1 MRDYWTLIRP
11 RIIALVLLAMTAA
24 AWTAAPE
31 PPPWPRL
38 LHALWGAALVI
49 AGAVAL
55 NQRLELRGDAR
66 MPRTAARPLPAG
78 RLGRRQVTAFGLIVS
93 AAGLA
98 YLAVATQDWLLVGLT
113 ALSWLIYVG
122 TYTPLKS
129 RSAWQTPIGAA
140 AGAMPVLL
148 GAAVAEAP
156 FSTMALSLFAV
167 VYLWQIP
174 HSMAIAWLYR
184 EQFAAAEVK
193 LATVVDPSGR
203 TAGMLAAASAALLL
217 PLSLLPAVC
226 GLRDW
231 PYAAGAAVLGAA
243 YLAFALRFLRR
254 PDDATARGLLRASLV
269 YLPALLVALVA
280 TAAS

>member
-11 RIIALVLLAMTAA
+11 RIVALVLVAMTAA
-24 AWTAAPE
+24 AWTAGAE

-38 LHALWGAALVI
+38 LHALLGTALAI

-55 NQRLELRGDAR
+55 NQRLELRGDAL
-66 MPRTAARPLPAG
+66 MPRTAGRPLPAG
-78 RLGRRQVTAFGLIVS
+78 RLGRRQATFFALVIS

-98 YLAVATQDWLLVGLT
+98 YLPLATGDWLLTGLT

-129 RSAWQTPIGAA
+129 RTVWQTPIGAT

-148 GAAVAEAP
+148 GATVAGAT
-156 FSTMALSLFAV
+156 FSPLALSLFAV

-184 EQFAAAEVK
+184 AQFAAAEVK

-203 TAGMLAAASAALLL
+203 TAGVLAVASAAMLL
-217 PLSLLPAVC
+217 PLSLLPAVFALC
-226 GLRDW
+226 DW
-231 PYAAGAAVLGAA
+231 RYAACAAILGAG
-243 YLAFALRFLRR
+243 YLGFAVRFLRR
-254 PDDATARGLLRASLV
+254 PDDTTARGLLRMSLV
-269 YLPALLVALVA
+269 YLPMLLLALVA
-280 TAAS
+280 TPAR